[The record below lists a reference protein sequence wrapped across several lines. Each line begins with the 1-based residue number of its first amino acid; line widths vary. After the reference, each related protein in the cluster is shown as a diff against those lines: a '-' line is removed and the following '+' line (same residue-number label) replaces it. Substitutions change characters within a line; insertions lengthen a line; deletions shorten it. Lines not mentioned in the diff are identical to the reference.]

1 MKKKIFLFFLV
12 AIVGVAFLSI
22 GSFKAEAG
30 PIKLTYSN
38 FFPPAHF
45 NGSLGASW
53 AKEIEKRSNGRVKI
67 TYFPGGALLKGGDMY
82 DGILKGI
89 TDIGM
94 SCFAYTR
101 GRFPAMEALD
111 LPMGYTSGYA
121 ATMVANDF
129 YKKFKPEELSKTK
142 VMYIH
147 AHGPGLLHSKKPVY
161 KLEEVKGLKV
171 RATGLSAKVVTALGG
186 APVGMP
192 QGGTYEA
199 LQKGVVEATFSPMEV
214 LKGWKQGEVIKSTTE
229 CYSVGYTTAMYVMM
243 NMKTWNSLPK
253 DIQKI
258 IEEVSAEWLVKHAAG
273 WDEADKAGREFSLS
287 LGNKIIPLSEE
298 ESARWAGAVAPVFD
312 DYVKTAKGMGLP
324 GDAYLDFIRKG
335 IKKYSK
341 K

>member
-22 GSFKAEAG
+22 GLFKAEAG

-38 FFPPAHF
+38 FFPPSHF

-67 TYFPGGALLKGGDMY
+67 TYFPGGALLKGPDMY

-171 RATGLSAKVVTALGG
+171 RATGLSSKVVKALGG

-243 NMKTWNSLPK
+243 NMKTWNKLPK

-258 IEEVSAEWLVKHAAG
+258 IEEVNAEWLVKHAAG
-273 WDEADKAGREFSLS
+273 WDKADQAGREFSLS
-287 LGNKIIPLSEE
+287 LGNKIIPLSKE

-312 DYVKTAKGMGLP
+312 NYVKTAKGKGLP

>member
-22 GSFKAEAG
+22 GLFKAEAG

-38 FFPPAHF
+38 FFPPSHF

-67 TYFPGGALLKGGDMY
+67 TYFPGGALLKGGGMY

-129 YKKFKPEELSKTK
+129 YKKFKPEELSKAE

-147 AHGPGLLHSKKPVY
+147 AHGPGLLHSKKPVT
-161 KLEEVKGLKV
+161 KLEGMKGLKV
-171 RATGLSAKVVTALGG
+171 RATGLSAKVVKALGG

-243 NMKTWNSLPK
+243 NMKTWNKLPK

-258 IEEVSAEWLVKHAAG
+258 IEEVNAEWLVKHAAG
-273 WDEADKAGREFSLS
+273 WDKADQAGREFSLS
-287 LGNKIIPLSEE
+287 LGNKIIPLSKE

-312 DYVKTAKGMGLP
+312 NYVKTAKGKGLP

-335 IKKYSK
+335 IKTYSK
-341 K
+341 

>member
-1 MKKKIFLFFLV
+1 MK
-12 AIVGVAFLSI
+12 
-22 GSFKAEAG
+22 
-30 PIKLTYSN
+30 
-38 FFPPAHF
+38 
-45 NGSLGASW
+45 
-53 AKEIEKRSNGRVKI
+53 
-67 TYFPGGALLKGGDMY
+67 
-82 DGILKGI
+82 
-89 TDIGM
+89 
-94 SCFAYTR
+94 
-101 GRFPAMEALD
+101 
-111 LPMGYTSGYA
+111 
-121 ATMVANDF
+121 
-129 YKKFKPEELSKTK
+129 
-142 VMYIH
+142 
-147 AHGPGLLHSKKPVY
+147 
-161 KLEEVKGLKV
+161 
-171 RATGLSAKVVTALGG
+171 
-186 APVGMP
+186 
-192 QGGTYEA
+192 A

-298 ESARWAGAVAPVFD
+298 ESARWAGAVESVFD

>member
-1 MKKKIFLFFLV
+1 MKKKSFLFFLV

-22 GSFKAEAG
+22 GLFKAEAG

-38 FFPPAHF
+38 FFPPSHF

-67 TYFPGGALLKGGDMY
+67 TYFPGGALLKGGGMY

-129 YKKFKPEELSKTK
+129 YKKFKPEELSKAE

-147 AHGPGLLHSKKPVY
+147 AHGPGLLHSKKPVA
-161 KLEEVKGLKV
+161 KLEGMKGLKV
-171 RATGLSAKVVTALGG
+171 RATGLSAKVVKALGG

-243 NMKTWNSLPK
+243 NKKTWNKLPK

-258 IEEVSAEWLVKHAAG
+258 IKEVNAEWLVKHAAG
-273 WDEADKAGREFSLS
+273 WDKADQAGREFSLS
-287 LGNKIIPLSEE
+287 LGNKIIPLSKE

-312 DYVKTAKGMGLP
+312 NYVKTAKGKGLP

-341 K
+341 